1 MAAIV
6 NKIGSLDTK
15 ITSLTEELYTYRIQ
29 TENRLKKLEKVVAT
43 LTNKMDEL
51 GNTFDAVFVDED
63 GPQGQGANE
72 TSEAINSSL
81 AEIAT
86 TIELLEDG
94 SRLVRG
100 DRREEMEINGFR
112 VIGTVSRG
120 TEIFLRMK
128 Q

>member
-51 GNTFDAVFVDED
+51 GNTFDAVFVDEVF
-63 GPQGQGANE
+63 GGQRIQHARE
-72 TSEAINSSL
+72 RT
-81 AEIAT
+81 
-86 TIELLEDG
+86 EL
-94 SRLVRG
+94 
-100 DRREEMEINGFR
+100 F
-112 VIGTVSRG
+112 
-120 TEIFLRMK
+120 FKLR
-128 Q
+128 QFAF